1 MENNIS
7 NLKNILIDKKLKISI
22 PIIQRDYA
30 QGREDVT
37 SIRDKFL
44 DEIFNRLNKE
54 ENLFLDFIY
63 GSIEDDKFIPIDG
76 QQRLTTLFLLHL
88 YFAKKEKKECEYL
101 KNFTYETR
109 SSSREFCEKLVVED
123 LDFAKNKVSLDI
135 KNSSWF
141 MPFWEND
148 PTVKSMLVMID
159 AIHDKFKNSTFYDR
173 LENIK
178 FSFLELRGF
187 GLTDDLYI
195 KMNARGKP
203 LSEFENFKAE
213 FEKEPSRETNAEFE
227 KKLSQEIKAKL
238 DNQWLDLF
246 WGLKDGDKEDVDLS
260 SVDKRYMAFFKG
272 VASNFTV
279 LNIKDTKEAKDF
291 DFDEFN
297 TLDTLEFFSRNKNN
311 VNNVINV
318 INVIKILD
326 ELCEVSNRELL
337 KNFTD
342 TSKDITYETRA
353 KFFALSMFLIKF
365 GAKKLGGDFYQEYER
380 ITSNVARD
388 FNIDSILK
396 LRQVFKF
403 INEIC
408 EKCEKDKIFR
418 LLEGF
423 DDKQPENF
431 KTIEFYK
438 WQEKKKLKLMQ
449 SDTRWID
456 AISEAENHWYLGSN
470 LTFLINFA
478 KEDVKEFERYYKKFD
493 EIFKEDRENFLLQRA
508 LLTKGDY
515 LSERGNSSYFTFCN
529 FNNNSRSKDDNWR
542 DVFYDQEKSKFLK
555 NLLDDDRSLQDIIEK
570 FDDKSY
576 WGYYFIK
583 YPEILKEC
591 SNFWILADYYTIRVL
606 TGAFTNSYHVEY
618 YTFALFITLQRR
630 FPNLPDEKLGYEWA
644 KSYGEN
650 PHISIGGTNISFI
663 KNDDEKYFW
672 MIDEERIGEAFDP
685 NLPEQDPLQTITDK
699 ACEIAK
705 SIDNGII

>member
-1 MENNIS
+1 MENNTS
-7 NLKNILIDKKLKISI
+7 NLKDVLSNKKLKISI

-30 QGREDVT
+30 QGRKDAAT
-37 SIRDKFL
+37 IRDKFL
-44 DEIFNRLNKE
+44 HEIFNRLDND
-54 ENLFLDFIY
+54 ENLFLDFVY
-63 GSIEDDKFIPIDG
+63 GNIEGDKFIPIDG

-88 YFAKKEKKECEYL
+88 YFVKKEKKDCEYL
-101 KNFTYETR
+101 KGFTYETR
-109 SSSREFCEKLVVED
+109 SSSREFCERLVNAD
-123 LDFAKNKVSLDI
+123 IDFNKDEISADI
-135 KNSSWF
+135 KNYSWF

-148 PTVKSMLVMID
+148 PTVKSMLVMLD
-159 AIHDKFKNSTFYDR
+159 AIHDKFKNSNFYDR

-178 FSFLELRGF
+178 FSFLELKEF

-213 FEKEPSRETNAEFE
+213 FEKE
-227 KKLSQEIKAKL
+227 LSQDIKAKL
-238 DNQWLDLF
+238 DNEWLDLF
-246 WGLKDGDKEDVDLS
+246 WGLKDSDKKSIDLS

-272 VASNFTV
+272 VASNFTI
-279 LNIKDTKEAKDF
+279 LDIKDTKEAKDF
-291 DFDEFN
+291 DFDEFD
-297 TLDTLEFFSRNKNN
+297 TLDTLEFFSSNKNN
-311 VNNVINV
+311 VN
-318 INVIKILD
+318 NVIKILD
-326 ELCEVSNRELL
+326 ELCEVSNYELL

-342 TSKDITYETRA
+342 TGKDVTYETRV
-353 KFFALSMFLIKF
+353 KFFALSMFLINF
-365 GAKKLGGDFYQEYER
+365 GAQKLGGDFYKEYER

-388 FNIDSILK
+388 FNIDSISNLK
-396 LRQVFKF
+396 QAFEF
-403 INEIC
+403 INEIS
-408 EKCEKDKIFR
+408 EKCKNEKIFE

-423 DDKQPENF
+423 DDKQPESF
-431 KTIEFYK
+431 KTIGFYK

-456 AISEAENHWYLGSN
+456 AINKAEKHWYLGSN
-470 LTFLINFA
+470 LTFLIDFA
-478 KEDVKEFERYYKKFD
+478 ENDVERFKEYYKKFD
-493 EIFKEDRENFLLQRA
+493 EIFKEDKESFLFQRA
-508 LLTKGDY
+508 LLAKGDY
-515 LSERGNSSYFTFCN
+515 LSERGGSSYFTFCN

-542 DVFYDQEKSKFLK
+542 DVFYDKEKNKFLK
-555 NLLDDDRSLQDIIEK
+555 NLLDDDRSLQDIIEE
-570 FDDKSY
+570 FDDKKN
-576 WGYYFIK
+576 WRYYFIK

-591 SNFWILADYYTIRVL
+591 SNFWILVDYYTIRVL

-650 PHISIGGTNISFI
+650 PHISIGSTNISFI
-663 KNDDEKYFW
+663 KNDDGKYFW

>member
-44 DEIFNRLNKE
+44 DEIFNRLDND
-54 ENLFLDFIY
+54 ENLFLDFVY

-88 YFAKKEKKECEYL
+88 YFAKKENKECKYL
-101 KNFTYETR
+101 KGFTYETR
-109 SSSREFCEKLVVED
+109 SSSIEFCEKLVVED
-123 LDFAKNKVSLDI
+123 LDFTKDKISPDI
-135 KNSSWF
+135 KDSSWF

-148 PTVKSMLVMID
+148 PTVKSMLEMLD
-159 AIHDKFKNSTFYDR
+159 AIHDKFKNSNFYDR
-173 LENIK
+173 LENIQ
-178 FSFLELRGF
+178 FSFLELKEF

-213 FEKEPSRETNAEFE
+213 FEKE
-227 KKLSQEIKAKL
+227 LSQEIKAKL
-238 DNQWLDLF
+238 DNAWLDLF
-246 WGLKDGDKEDVDLS
+246 WGLKDSDNLS
-260 SVDKRYMAFFKG
+260 SVDKRYMAFFNR
-272 VASNFTV
+272 VASNFYV

-291 DFDEFN
+291 DFDKFN
-297 TLDTLEFFSRNKNN
+297 ALDTLEFFSSNKNN
-311 VNNVINV
+311 VN
-318 INVIKILD
+318 NVIKILD
-326 ELCEVSNRELL
+326 ELCEVPNCELL

-403 INEIC
+403 INDIC

-591 SNFWILADYYTIRVL
+591 CNFWILADYYTIRVL

>member
-1 MENNIS
+1 MKNNIS
-7 NLKNILIDKKLKISI
+7 NLKDILSNKKLKISI

-30 QGREDVT
+30 QGRKDAAT
-37 SIRDKFL
+37 IRDKFL

-88 YFAKKEKKECEYL
+88 YFAKKERKDCEYL
-101 KNFTYETR
+101 KGFTYETR
-109 SSSREFCEKLVVED
+109 SSSREFCEKLVDAVI
-123 LDFAKNKVSLDI
+123 DFSKDEISADI
-135 KNSSWF
+135 KNYSWF

-148 PTVKSMLVMID
+148 PTVKSMLVMLD

-178 FSFLELRGF
+178 FSFLELKEF

-213 FEKEPSRETNAEFE
+213 FEKE
-227 KKLSQEIKAKL
+227 LSQEIKAKL
-238 DNQWLDLF
+238 DNEWLDLF
-246 WGLKDGDKEDVDLS
+246 WGLKDSDKKGIDLS
-260 SVDKRYMAFFKG
+260 SVDKRYMAFFDG
-272 VASNFTV
+272 VALNFAIFKQE
-279 LNIKDTKEAKDF
+279 IKDVEEAKNF
-291 DFDEFN
+291 K
-297 TLDTLEFFSRNKNN
+297 TLDFFLNNKET
-311 VNNVINV
+311 IEY
-318 INVIKILD
+318 IIKILD
-326 ELCEVSNRELL
+326 ELCKVPNRELL

-353 KFFALSMFLIKF
+353 KFFALSMFLINF
-365 GAKKLGGDFYQEYER
+365 GAQKLGGDFYKEYER

-396 LRQVFKF
+396 LRQVFEF

-408 EKCEKDKIFR
+408 ETCKNEDIFK

-423 DDKQPENF
+423 NDEQPKSF

-456 AISEAENHWYLGSN
+456 AINKAEKHCYLGSN
-470 LTFLINFA
+470 LTFLIDFA
-478 KEDVKEFERYYKKFD
+478 ENDVEKFKEYYKKFD
-493 EIFKEDRENFLLQRA
+493 EIFKEDKENFLFQRA
-508 LLTKGDY
+508 LLAKGDY
-515 LSERGNSSYFTFCN
+515 LVGCGYGRHGEYFSFCN
-529 FNNNSRSKDDNWR
+529 FSNNPRYKDDNWR
-542 DVFYDQEKSKFLK
+542 SVFYDKEKSKFLK
-555 NLLDDDRSLQDIIEK
+555 NLLDDNRSLQDIIEK

-583 YPEILKEC
+583 YPQILKYC
-591 SNFWILADYYTIRVL
+591 RNFFIHRNGEMIRVL
-606 TGAFTNSYHVEY
+606 TKFLNTSRQAEY
-618 YTFALFITLQRR
+618 YSYALYIKLMED
-630 FPNLPDEKLGYEWA
+630 LKLSEEKIKYEDVT
-644 KSYGEN
+644 SIYEN
-650 PHISIGGTNISFI
+650 PYISISDNKISFI
-663 KNDDEKYFW
+663 KNNDGKYCW
-672 MIDEERIGEAFDP
+672 MINNEQIKEAFDP
-685 NLPEQDPLQTITDK
+685 NLPEQDPLQSIIDK
-699 ACEIAK
+699 ACEMAQK
-705 SIDNGII
+705 L

>member
-7 NLKNILIDKKLKISI
+7 NLKDILSNKKLKISI

-30 QGREDVT
+30 QGRKDAAT
-37 SIRDKFL
+37 IRGKFL
-44 DEIFNRLNKE
+44 DEIFNRLDND
-54 ENLFLDFIY
+54 ENLFLDFVY
-63 GSIEDDKFIPIDG
+63 GNIEGDKFIPIDG

-88 YFAKKEKKECEYL
+88 YFAKKESKDCECL
-101 KNFTYETR
+101 KSFTYETR
-109 SSSREFCEKLVVED
+109 SSSREFCEKLVDAVI
-123 LDFAKNKVSLDI
+123 DFDKGEISADI

-159 AIHDKFKNSTFYDR
+159 AIHDKFKNSNFYDR

-178 FSFLELRGF
+178 FSFLELKEF

-213 FEKEPSRETNAEFE
+213 FEKE
-227 KKLSQEIKAKL
+227 LSQEIKAKL

-246 WGLKDGDKEDVDLS
+246 WGLKDIDKEKIDLS
-260 SVDKRYMAFFKG
+260 RVDKRYMAFFDG
-272 VASNFTV
+272 VALNFAIFKQE
-279 LNIKDTKEAKDF
+279 IKDIEEAKNF
-291 DFDEFN
+291 K
-297 TLDTLEFFSRNKNN
+297 TLDFFLNNKET
-311 VNNVINV
+311 IEY
-318 INVIKILD
+318 IIKILD
-326 ELCEVSNRELL
+326 ELCNILLVKELL

-342 TSKDITYETRA
+342 IKGNFAYETRA
-353 KFFALSMFLIKF
+353 NFFALSMFLINF
-365 GAKKLGGDFYQEYER
+365 GAQKLGGDFYKEYKR
-380 ITSNVARD
+380 ITSNVTRD

-396 LRQVFKF
+396 LRQVFEF

-408 EKCEKDKIFR
+408 EKCESEDIFK

-423 DDKQPENF
+423 DDKQPESF
-431 KTIEFYK
+431 KTIDFYK
-438 WQEKKKLKLMQ
+438 WQEKKKLKLIQ
-449 SDTRWID
+449 SNKGWID
-456 AISEAENHWYLGSN
+456 AIGEAEKHWYLGSN
-470 LTFLINFA
+470 LTFLIDFA
-478 KEDVKEFERYYKKFD
+478 KNDVEKFKEYYKKFD
-493 EIFKEDRENFLLQRA
+493 EIFKEDRKNFLFQRA

-515 LSERGNSSYFTFCN
+515 LPERGNSSYFTFCKFKDEDKSSGN
-529 FNNNSRSKDDNWR
+529 RNKDDNWR
-542 DVFYDQEKSKFLK
+542 SVFFDNEKSKFLK

-591 SNFWILADYYTIRVL
+591 SNFWIFWILVDYYTIRVL

-650 PHISIGGTNISFI
+650 PHISIGSTNISFI
-663 KNDDEKYFW
+663 KNDDGKYFW
-672 MIDEERIGEAFDP
+672 MIDEERIGEVFDS
-685 NLPEQDPLQTITDK
+685 NLPKQDPVQSIIDK

-705 SIDNGII
+705 SIDNGTI

>member
-1 MENNIS
+1 MQNSIGF
-7 NLKNILIDKKLKISI
+7 KDILTKEASMAHTPIVQKLKILI

-30 QGREDVT
+30 QGRKDAAT
-37 SIRDKFL
+37 IRDKFL
-44 DEIFNRLNKE
+44 DEIFNRLDND
-54 ENLFLDFIY
+54 ENLFLDFVY

-76 QQRLTTLFLLHL
+76 QQRLTTIFLLHL
-88 YFAKKEKKECEYL
+88 YFAKKERKDCEYL
-101 KNFTYETR
+101 KGFTYETR
-109 SSSREFCEKLVVED
+109 SSSREFCKKLVVED
-123 LDFAKNKVSLDI
+123 LDFTKDKISPDI
-135 KNSSWF
+135 KDSSWF

-148 PTVKSMLVMID
+148 PTVKSMLEMLD
-159 AIHDKFKNSTFYDR
+159 AIHDKFKNSTLYDR
-173 LENIK
+173 LENIQ
-178 FSFLELRGF
+178 FSFLELKEF

-213 FEKEPSRETNAEFE
+213 FEKG
-227 KKLSQEIKAKL
+227 LSQEIKAKL
-238 DNQWLDLF
+238 NNEWLDLF
-246 WGLKDGDKEDVDLS
+246 WGLKDSDKKGIDLS
-260 SVDKRYMAFFKG
+260 SVDKRYMAFFNR
-272 VASNFTV
+272 VASNFYV

-291 DFDEFN
+291 DFDEFD
-297 TLDTLEFFSRNKNN
+297 TLDTLEFFSSNKNN
-311 VNNVINV
+311 VN
-318 INVIKILD
+318 NVIKILD
-326 ELCEVSNRELL
+326 ELCEVSNYELL

-342 TSKDITYETRA
+342 TSKDVTYETRV
-353 KFFALSMFLIKF
+353 KFFALSMFLINF
-365 GAKKLGGDFYQEYER
+365 GAQKLGGDFYKEYER
-380 ITSNVARD
+380 VTSNVAKD
-388 FNIDSILK
+388 FNIDSISNLK
-396 LRQVFKF
+396 QAFEF

-408 EKCEKDKIFR
+408 DKCKNEKIFE

-423 DDKQPENF
+423 DDKQPEGF
-431 KTIEFYK
+431 KTIGFYK

-456 AISEAENHWYLGSN
+456 AINEAEKHWYLGSN
-470 LTFLINFA
+470 LTFLIDFA
-478 KEDVKEFERYYKKFD
+478 KDDVHEFEIYYKKFD
-493 EIFKEDRENFLLQRA
+493 DIFKEDRENFLFQRA

-515 LSERGNSSYFTFCN
+515 LPERGNSSYFTFCN

-542 DVFYDQEKSKFLK
+542 DVFYDKEKNKFLK
-555 NLLDDDRSLQDIIEK
+555 NLLDDDRSLQDIIEE
-570 FDDKSY
+570 FDDKKN
-576 WGYYFIK
+576 WRYYFIK

-591 SNFWILADYYTIRVL
+591 SNFWILVDYYTIRVL

-650 PHISIGGTNISFI
+650 PHISIGSTNISFI
-663 KNDDEKYFW
+663 KNDDGKYFW